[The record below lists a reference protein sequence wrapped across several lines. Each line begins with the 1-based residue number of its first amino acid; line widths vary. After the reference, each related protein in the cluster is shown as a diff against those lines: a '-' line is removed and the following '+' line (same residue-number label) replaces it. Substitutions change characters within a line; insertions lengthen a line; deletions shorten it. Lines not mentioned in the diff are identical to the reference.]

1 MYGSL
6 LKNAKKSPLKKFDI
20 PLKEQKNKMCF
31 YPTHNMQKK
40 LYIAVA
46 IVVLGGLL
54 YFSGVGEYLKTS
66 LIQSPDVVTLQTN
79 LGDITIKL
87 LPEEAPKLVQNFTEL
102 AQQNKYD
109 GTIFH
114 RVIDGFMIQG
124 GDFENGDGTGGT
136 SYVGELLE
144 DEFSQNLSHV
154 RGVVSM
160 ANRGPNTNGSQF
172 FIVQQDAPFL
182 DGRHSIFGQVIEG
195 MDTVDKIARVKTGP
209 NDAPIEDV
217 TIFDVVF
224 D

>member
-1 MYGSL
+1 
-6 LKNAKKSPLKKFDI
+6 
-20 PLKEQKNKMCF
+20 
-31 YPTHNMQKK
+31 MQKK